1 LTLAPAGRQGFRTM
15 AKKPDSFFGWLGR
28 QIGYVKGATKPQAAP
43 PKVLYQ
49 RRTVQESSL
58 PDRPDEKLR
67 RTVIDEV
74 VRNEKKDS

>member
-1 LTLAPAGRQGFRTM
+1 M
-15 AKKPDSFFGWLGR
+15 AEKPKSFLGWLGR
-28 QIGYVKGATKPQAAP
+28 QIGYVKGAAKPQAEP

-49 RRTVQESSL
+49 RKTVQESQL

-74 VRNEKKDS
+74 VRNDQKDS